1 MDPSMLQTSDGVE
14 GAATL
19 NASVSM
25 GAQSRA
31 LVSLGANRAGSMIS
45 PACGLVSFPLEGC
58 PTGRDPLN
66 GAFPLFGSQ
75 FSPPQDLLKKAEEE
89 IILTKVNNDFS
100 RLQLGESLVIC

>member
-1 MDPSMLQTSDGVE
+1 MLQTSDGVE

-31 LVSLGANRAGSMIS
+31 LVSLGANRAGSMMS
-45 PACGLVSFPLEGC
+45 PAGGLVSFPLEGC